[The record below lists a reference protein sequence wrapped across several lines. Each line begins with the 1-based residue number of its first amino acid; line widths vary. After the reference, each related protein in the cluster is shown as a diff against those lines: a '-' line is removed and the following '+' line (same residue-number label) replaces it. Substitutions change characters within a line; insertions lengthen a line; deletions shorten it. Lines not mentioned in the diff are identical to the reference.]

1 MDMKRRVIAGVSL
14 SVMMMA
20 MSAHAE
26 TVKIANIAELSGP
39 GAAAGSVWSD
49 GVDLAID
56 EINAN
61 GGILSMQVDM
71 SKYDTQTDPQ
81 VSRALVQKAI
91 DEGAFALLG
100 TVYSS
105 STVVNMLVAQ
115 QNGIPQVTASE
126 APSIT
131 QKGNPYIFRTNWGA
145 QKGMPKI
152 AAYLKDQLGVSTVAV
167 AWANTEF
174 GKGGHDSFVEN
185 VKAVGLDVVADVPS
199 EQGQADFS
207 ADVLKIKNSGA
218 EAVFIYLT
226 QEEAAR
232 FLMEA
237 VKQGLDIPRI
247 GDSVLTS
254 EKVIDLAGP
263 AANGAKS
270 HAALTIAADDPLV
283 HEFATKF
290 SERFGYS
297 PDYNGM
303 KGYIGAYTIK
313 YGTEMVGEVNSQ
325 KLADVM
331 HGLCLDAKTYPG
343 VLIDMCWD
351 DAGEVSRKSYMVEVQ
366 DGRETVSEVLPAN

>member
-1 MDMKRRVIAGVSL
+1 MMKRNVLAGVSL
-14 SVMMMA
+14 TAMLMA
-20 MSAHAE
+20 GGAYAD
-26 TVKIANIAELSGP
+26 TVKIANISELSGA
-39 GAAAGSVWSD
+39 GAAAGTVWAH
-49 GVDLAID
+49 GVDLAVD
-56 EINAN
+56 EINEH
-61 GGILSMQVDM
+61 GGILGMQVEM
-71 SKYDTQTDPQ
+71 REYDSQTDPLQ
-81 VSRALVQKAI
+81 SRALVQKAI

-115 QNGIPQVTASE
+115 QNGIPQFTASE

-152 AAYLKDQLGVSTVAV
+152 GAYMRDQLGVENVAV

-174 GKGGHDSFVEN
+174 GKGGHDSFVEI
-185 VKAVGLDVVADVPS
+185 VEEMGLKVVADVPS

-207 ADVLKIKNSGA
+207 ADVLRIKNSGA

-237 VKQGLDIPRI
+237 TKQGLEIPKI

-254 EKVIDLAGP
+254 EKVIELAGP
-263 AANGAKS
+263 AANGAKG
-270 HAALTIAADDPLV
+270 HAALTIAADEPRV
-283 HEFATKF
+283 QEFAAKF
-290 SERFGYS
+290 TDRFGYS
-297 PDYNGM
+297 PDYNAM

-313 YGTEMVGEVNSQ
+313 YATEMVGEVDSQ
-325 KLADVM
+325 KLADTV
-331 HGLCLDAKTYPG
+331 HGLCLDAEEYPG

-351 DAGEVSRKSYMVEVQ
+351 DTGEVSRESYMVEVVNGQ
-366 DGRETVSEVLPAN
+366 EQVSEVLPAN

>member
-1 MDMKRRVIAGVSL
+1 MMKRNVLAGVSL
-14 SVMMMA
+14 TA
-20 MSAHAE
+20 MLMTGGAYAD
-26 TVKIANIAELSGP
+26 TVKIANISELSGA
-39 GAAAGSVWSD
+39 GAAAGTVWAH
-49 GVDLAID
+49 GVDLAVD
-56 EINAN
+56 EINEH
-61 GGILSMQVDM
+61 GGILGMQVEM
-71 SKYDTQTDPQ
+71 REYDSQTDPLQ
-81 VSRALVQKAI
+81 SRALVQKAI

-115 QNGIPQVTASE
+115 QNGIPQFTASE

-145 QKGMPKI
+145 HKGMPKI
-152 AAYLKDQLGVSTVAV
+152 GAYMRDQLSVENVAV

-174 GKGGHDSFVEN
+174 GKGGHDSFVEI
-185 VKAVGLDVVADVPS
+185 VEEMGLKVVADVPS

-207 ADVLKIKNSGA
+207 ADVLRIKNSGA

-237 VKQGLDIPRI
+237 TKQGLEIPKI

-254 EKVIDLAGP
+254 EKVIELAGP
-263 AANGAKS
+263 AANGAKG
-270 HAALTIAADDPLV
+270 HAALTIAADEPRV
-283 HEFATKF
+283 QEFAAKF
-290 SERFGYS
+290 TDRFGYS
-297 PDYNGM
+297 PDYNAM

-313 YGTEMVGEVNSQ
+313 YATEMVGEVDSQ
-325 KLADVM
+325 KLADTV
-331 HGLCLDAKTYPG
+331 HGLCLDAEEYPG

-351 DAGEVSRKSYMVEVQ
+351 DTGEVSRESYMVEVV
-366 DGRETVSEVLPAN
+366 DGQEQVSEVLPAN

>member
-1 MDMKRRVIAGVSL
+1 MKRKGLMGVSL
-14 SVMMMA
+14 TA
-20 MSAHAE
+20 MLLAGGAFAD
-26 TVKIANIAELSGP
+26 TVKIANIVELSGP
-39 GAAAGSVWSD
+39 GAAAGTVWAH
-49 GVDLAID
+49 GVELAVD
-56 EINAN
+56 EINDH
-61 GGILSMQVDM
+61 GGILGMPIEL
-71 SKYDTQTDPQ
+71 KEYDSQTDPQ

-115 QNGIPQVTASE
+115 MNGIPQFTASE

-131 QKGNPYIFRTNWGA
+131 EKGNPYIFRTNWGA

-152 AAYLKDQLGVSTVAV
+152 GAYLKDQLGVSKVAI

-174 GKGGHDSFVEN
+174 GKGGHDSFVSIVEDM
-185 VKAVGLDVVADVPS
+185 GLDVVADVPS

-232 FLMEA
+232 FLMES
-237 VKQGLDIPRI
+237 VKQGLEIPKI

-254 EKVIDLAGP
+254 EKVIELAGA
-263 AANGAKS
+263 AANGAKG
-270 HAALTIAADDPLV
+270 HVALTMAADAPLV
-283 HEFATKF
+283 QEFADKF
-290 SERFGYS
+290 TERFGYS
-297 PDYNGM
+297 PDYNAM
-303 KGYIGAYTIK
+303 KGYIGTYTIK
-313 YGTEMVGEVNSQ
+313 YGTEMVGEVDSQ
-325 KLADVM
+325 KLADTV
-331 HGLCLDAKTYPG
+331 HGLCLDADDHPG

-351 DAGEVSRKSYMVEVQ
+351 DTGEVSRESYMVEVV
-366 DGRETVSEVLPAN
+366 DGHEEVSEVLPAN

>member
-1 MDMKRRVIAGVSL
+1 MKRTYLAGVSL
-14 SVMMMA
+14 TALLMA
-20 MSAHAE
+20 GGAVAE
-26 TVKIANIAELSGP
+26 TVKIANISELSGP
-39 GAAAGSVWSD
+39 GAAAGTVWAH
-49 GVDLAID
+49 GVELAVD
-56 EINAN
+56 EINEH
-61 GGILSMQVDM
+61 GGILGMPVEM
-71 SKYDTQTDPQ
+71 KEYDSQTDPQ

-115 QNGIPQVTASE
+115 MNGIPQFTASE

-131 QKGNPYIFRTNWGA
+131 SKGNPYIFRTNWGA

-152 AAYLKDQLGVSTVAV
+152 GSYLKDQLGVSKVAI

-174 GKGGHDSFVEN
+174 GKGGHDSFVSIVEDM
-185 VKAVGLDVVADVPS
+185 GLDVVADIPS

-207 ADVLKIKNSGA
+207 ADVLKIKNSDA

-237 VKQGLDIPRI
+237 TKQGLDIPKI

-254 EKVIDLAGP
+254 EKVIDLAGA
-263 AANGAKS
+263 AANGAKG
-270 HAALTIAADDPLV
+270 HVALTIAADEPRV
-283 HEFATKF
+283 QEFADKF

-297 PDYNGM
+297 PDYNAM

-325 KLADVM
+325 KLADVV
-331 HGLCLDAKTYPG
+331 HGLCLDADEYPG

-351 DAGEVSRKSYMVEVQ
+351 DTGEVSRESYMVEVV
-366 DGRETVSEVLPAN
+366 DGREQVSEVLPAN